1 MQTLKKRTTYSIGE
15 FASLVGLSAPT
26 IRYYEHEGLL
36 KAHRDSSER
45 RVFTDVDIKWVKFL
59 LHLKGTGM
67 SINDLKQYVT
77 WRAMGDETIPNRLA
91 LLKNTKADFMNQ
103 YREVQH
109 HLQILN
115 DKINWYEAK
124 ETGDNQ
130 DSEPFADYLK
140 RLGHAE

>member
-1 MQTLKKRTTYSIGE
+1 
-15 FASLVGLSAPT
+15 
-26 IRYYEHEGLL
+26 
-36 KAHRDSSER
+36 
-45 RVFTDVDIKWVKFL
+45 
-59 LHLKGTGM
+59 M

-77 WRAMGDETIPNRLA
+77 WRSMGDETIPNRLA

-130 DSEPFADYLK
+130 NSEPFADYLK
-140 RLGHAE
+140 RLGHTE

>member
-1 MQTLKKRTTYSIGE
+1 
-15 FASLVGLSAPT
+15 
-26 IRYYEHEGLL
+26 
-36 KAHRDSSER
+36 
-45 RVFTDVDIKWVKFL
+45 
-59 LHLKGTGM
+59 
-67 SINDLKQYVT
+67 
-77 WRAMGDETIPNRLA
+77 
-91 LLKNTKADFMNQ
+91 MNQ

-140 RLGHAE
+140 RLGHTE